1 MKKQIIETETHKIYP
16 LWYKGE
22 NTWNWTDE
30 DFKKAMQN
38 ELSEKQK
45 NHIKQNKNETSQ
57 K

>member
-1 MKKQIIETETHKIYP
+1 MKKQLIETETHKIYP
-16 LWYKGE
+16 LWYKGQ

-30 DFKKAMQN
+30 DFRNALKN

-45 NHIKQNKNETSQ
+45 NHIKQNKNGLQ